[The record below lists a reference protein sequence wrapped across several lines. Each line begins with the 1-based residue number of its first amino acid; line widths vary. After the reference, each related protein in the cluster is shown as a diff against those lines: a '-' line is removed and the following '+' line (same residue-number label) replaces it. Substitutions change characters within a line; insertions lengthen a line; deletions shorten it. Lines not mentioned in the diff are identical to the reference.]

1 MAQFQYVALNRTS
14 GQRVTGTIDVATE
27 AAGTAILRE
36 RGLVV
41 TQIQTA
47 KVRGLNKKRSRRK
60 KVSIDDLVI
69 FCRQMTTI
77 VNAGLPLIEGL
88 NILGEQMENPTFR
101 GVVRQIEKDVE
112 GGDTLTDALARHPRI
127 FNALFVNLVKAGE
140 ASGMLDEILAQLA
153 IYLEKSASLQR
164 KVKSAT
170 IYPTVV
176 MTVAAIVVVILMVYV
191 IPVFEKIFQGFGA
204 QLPTP
209 TMILIAISHFIQD
222 YWYLLGG
229 GLIAAGY
236 LAMRFIKTEK
246 GRMLFDSA
254 LLKFP
259 VLGTLFRKVGV
270 AKFSRTFST
279 LLRSGVN
286 ILVALEIVA
295 KTSGN
300 KVIERA
306 IDNMRSSIKEGESIA
321 GPLKESGVF
330 PPMVIRMIDVGERTG
345 ALDEMLTKIADFY
358 EDQVDTAVAGLTQML
373 EPLILVFLGVI
384 VGGILIAMYMP
395 MFAMT
400 NIIKGKS

>member
-1 MAQFQYVALNRTS
+1 MPSYQYVALNRSS

-27 AAGTAILRE
+27 SAGMAMLRE
-36 RGLVV
+36 RGLLV
-41 TQIQTA
+41 TSIQSA
-47 KVRGLNKKRSRRK
+47 KSKAMSKRRSRRK

-69 FCRQMTTI
+69 FCRQLATI

-112 GGDTLTDALARHPRI
+112 GGDTLTEALARHPRI
-127 FNALFVNLVKAGE
+127 FNPLFVNLVKAGE

-153 IYLEKSASLQR
+153 LYLEKSASLQR

-176 MTVAAIVVVILMVYV
+176 MTVAAIVVIVLMVYV
-191 IPVFEKIFQGFGA
+191 IPVFEKIFMGFGA

-209 TMILIAISHFIQD
+209 TLVLITISHFIRD
-222 YWYLLGG
+222 FWYVL
-229 GLIAAGY
+229 AGA
-236 LAMRFIKTEK
+236 LFFAGFMARRVIKTEK
-246 GRMLFDSA
+246 GRYLFDA
-254 LLKFP
+254 TLLKLP
-259 VLGTLFRKVGV
+259 VLGVLFRKVGT

-306 IDNMRSSIKEGESIA
+306 IDNMRASIKEGESIA

-330 PPMVIRMIDVGERTG
+330 PPMVTRMIDVGERTG

>member
-1 MAQFQYVALNRTS
+1 MAVYQYVALNRSS
-14 GQRVTGTIDVATE
+14 GQKVTGTIDVTTE
-27 AAGTAILRE
+27 SAGIAMLKE
-36 RGLVV
+36 RGLLV
-41 TQIQTA
+41 TSMQVSKGKA
-47 KVRGLNKKRSRRK
+47 NAKKRTRRK
-60 KVSIDDLVI
+60 RVGIDDLVI
-69 FCRQMTTI
+69 FCRQMATI

-101 GVVRQIEKDVE
+101 SVVRQIEKDVE
-112 GGDTLTDALARHPRI
+112 GGDTLTEALARHPRI
-127 FNALFVNLVKAGE
+127 FNPLFVNLIKAGE

-153 IYLEKSASLQR
+153 LYLEKAASLQR

-176 MTVAAIVVVILMVYV
+176 MTVATIVVIVLMVYV

-204 QLPTP
+204 QLPVP
-209 TMILIAISHFIQD
+209 TMVLITISHFIKD
-222 YWYLLGG
+222 YWYALAG
-229 GLIAAGY
+229 GLFVAGF
-236 LAMRFIKTEK
+236 LFTRVLKTDK
-246 GRMLFDSA
+246 GRYTFDA
-254 LLKFP
+254 MLLKLP
-259 VLGTLFRKVGV
+259 VLGVLFRKVAV

-295 KTSGN
+295 RTSGN
-300 KVIERA
+300 RVIELA
-306 IDNMRSSIKEGESIA
+306 IDNMRNSIKEGESIA
-321 GPLKESGVF
+321 GPLRESNVF

-373 EPLILVFLGVI
+373 EPVILVFLGVV

-400 NIIKGKS
+400 NIIKGKG